1 MEIFNQ
7 LKSDTFN
14 SLNSLFYKIGEGFI
28 SFVYAILILIIGW
41 LITKFILYI
50 LSKALQVAR
59 VDKLTDKINKA
70 EIFGKGGINFNI
82 STVILSFVKWILI
95 LVLFI
100 IAADVMQW
108 TIISVEISKLLSYL
122 PKLFSAIVIFMI
134 GIYIANYVRK
144 AVYGMFNSFDLSGSK
159 IISTAVFYGIAALVT
174 ITALNQANIDTTVI
188 TNNITIILGA
198 LLLTFALAFGFGSKE
213 VIEKLLL
220 SFYSRK
226 NYAIGD
232 KIKVNNIEGIIESM
246 DNICITI
253 ITETGKTVIPIK
265 EIVEN
270 KVEIIK

>member
-7 LKSDTFN
+7 LKTDTFN

-28 SFVYAILILIIGW
+28 SFVYAVLILIVGW
-41 LITKFILYI
+41 LITKFILFI
-50 LSKALQVAR
+50 LSKALHVAKI
-59 VDKLTDKINKA
+59 DKLTDRINKA
-70 EIFGKGGINFNI
+70 EVFGKEGIKFNI
-82 STVILSFVKWILI
+82 STVILSFVKWILV

-108 TIISVEISKLLSYL
+108 TIISVEISNLLRYL
-122 PKLFSAIVIFMI
+122 PKLFSAIVLFMV
-134 GIYIANYVRK
+134 GLYIANYVRK
-144 AVYGMFNSFDLSGSK
+144 AIYGMFNSFDLSGSK
-159 IISTAVFYGIAALVT
+159 IISTAVFYGIVALVT

-226 NYAIGD
+226 NYEIGD
-232 KIKVNNIEGIIESM
+232 RIKVNSIEGTIESM

-265 EIVEN
+265 EIVDN